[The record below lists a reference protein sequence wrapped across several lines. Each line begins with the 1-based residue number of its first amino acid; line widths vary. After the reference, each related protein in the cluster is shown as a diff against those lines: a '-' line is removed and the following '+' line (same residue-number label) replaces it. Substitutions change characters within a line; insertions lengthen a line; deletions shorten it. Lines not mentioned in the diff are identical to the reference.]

1 MTGWV
6 NHKAFARA
14 IFWYTKWTMGT
25 VSTLEPAATG
35 SSEKVSMVASELR
48 EMIGRGDLPP
58 GSKLTERQLCVRFG
72 ISRTPLRE
80 ALKILATE
88 GIVRLRPNRAA
99 EVVVFSEAETE
110 ALFEIVAVLE
120 GFAGEAAC
128 QRATDEQIAAIGQL
142 HYSMMLHHYRNE
154 PHGFFNLNQQ
164 IHHSIV
170 AAAGNPVLSWLYDLL
185 AVRLRRERF
194 NASIVRVESAVKDHE
209 VILSL
214 LIKRDG
220 AALKEHLRSHV
231 LRGLLPRPRLVAQ
244 FEGRS

>member
-1 MTGWV
+1 
-6 NHKAFARA
+6 
-14 IFWYTKWTMGT
+14 MGK
-25 VSTLEPAATG
+25 VSKHSPVAVG
-35 SSEKVSMVASELR
+35 SSEKVSKVAEELR
-48 EMIGRGDLPP
+48 EMIGRGELQPA
-58 GSKLTERQLCVRFG
+58 SKLTERQLCTRFG

-99 EVVVFSEAETE
+99 EVVAFSEADTE

-164 IHHSIV
+164 IHHAIV
-170 AAAGNPVLSWLYDLL
+170 AAAGNPVLAWLYDLL

-194 NASIVRVESAVKDHE
+194 NASIVRVESAIKDHE
-209 VILSL
+209 VILAL
-214 LIKRDG
+214 LVKRDG

-231 LRGLLPRPRLVAQ
+231 LRGLLPRAHAVAAL
-244 FEGRS
+244 ESSA